1 MTVSG
6 GVEPESLLS
15 KLCACSSSEREA
27 LLNDSAD
34 VETVYNKAALR
45 GSTLP
50 PPAEDE
56 VDLHYVCFIKS
67 PNGSVYEMDG
77 DANGPVQTDI
87 TLKQG
92 EDMLEASALECVKRC
107 IAREDAD
114 MKFSLL
120 ALVQNFSNSN

>member
-1 MTVSG
+1 MIVSD
-6 GVEPESLLS
+6 EIELEFLLS
-15 KLCACSSSEREA
+15 KLCACSSSEREI
-27 LLNDSAD
+27 LLNDSTD

-50 PPAEDE
+50 SSIEDE

-67 PNGSVYEMDG
+67 SNNSVYEMND
-77 DANGPVQTDI
+77 DANEPVQTDI
-87 TLKQG
+87 TLKQK
-92 EDMLEASALECVKRC
+92 ENMLKTSALECVKRC
-107 IAREDAD
+107 IARENAD